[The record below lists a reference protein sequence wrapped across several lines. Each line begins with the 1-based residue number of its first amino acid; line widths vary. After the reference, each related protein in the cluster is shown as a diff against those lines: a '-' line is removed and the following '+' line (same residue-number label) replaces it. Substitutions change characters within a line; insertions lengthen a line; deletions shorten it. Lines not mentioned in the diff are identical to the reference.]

1 MASFPVRISASPC
14 PSAAIAPPGANPKR
28 MPMPPE
34 RTRPACLPATA
45 GSAAAAAG
53 GVLVALVA
61 SGCSVGPGQRAP
73 SPAPVVNSAAASS
86 TALSEYLQLLQ
97 RLVQGPPAEQA
108 EIVANAQREYDTAPT
123 PSRELR
129 LALILGTPG
138 HPATDLPRAQALLRE
153 LIANPEMLLPGERA
167 LTFLELSQIDDH
179 LTLDAENRRLQSE
192 AVRADQQR
200 VANAKNRLH
209 RELVEKDRR
218 RRELEEARAKLDA
231 IANIERSLNERKPG
245 STGR

>member
-1 MASFPVRISASPC
+1 
-14 PSAAIAPPGANPKR
+14 
-28 MPMPPE
+28 MPPE
-34 RTRPACLPATA
+34 RTRPACFSATPGCA
-45 GSAAAAAG
+45 GAPRAPLGAAG

-61 SGCSVGPGQRAP
+61 AGCTVGPGQRAP
-73 SPAPVVNSAAASS
+73 SPAPMVNAATTGSIV
-86 TALSEYLQLLQ
+86 LSEYLQLLQ
-97 RLVQGPPAEQA
+97 RLVQGRPSEQA
-108 EIVANAQREYDTAPT
+108 EIVAKAQREYDTAPT
-123 PSRELR
+123 PSRELK

-138 HPATDLPRAQALLRE
+138 HPATNLTKAQTLLRE
-153 LIANPEMLLPGERA
+153 LMANPEMLLPGERA

-200 VANAKNRLH
+200 VAAANHRLQAEMDENV
-209 RELVEKDRR
+209 RL

>member
-1 MASFPVRISASPC
+1 MR
-14 PSAAIAPPGANPKR
+14 
-28 MPMPPE
+28 PE
-34 RTRPACLPATA
+34 RTPAVCAPR
-45 GSAAAAAG
+45 GAAG

-61 SGCSVGPGQRAP
+61 SGCTLVPGQRAP
-73 SPAPVVNSAAASS
+73 APAPVVNSAAASS

-97 RLVQGPPAEQA
+97 RLVQGRPSEQA

-200 VANAKNRLH
+200 VANANHRLQAEMDENV
-209 RELVEKDRR
+209 RL

>member
-1 MASFPVRISASPC
+1 MR
-14 PSAAIAPPGANPKR
+14 
-28 MPMPPE
+28 PE
-34 RTRPACLPATA
+34 RTPAVGAPRAPR
-45 GSAAAAAG
+45 GAAG

-61 SGCSVGPGQRAP
+61 SGCTVGPGQRAP

-97 RLVQGPPAEQA
+97 RLVQGPAAEQA

-123 PSRELR
+123 PSRELK

-138 HPATDLPRAQALLRE
+138 HPATDLRRAQALLRE

-200 VANAKNRLH
+200 VANATHRLQAEMDENV
-209 RELVEKDRR
+209 RL

>member
-1 MASFPVRISASPC
+1 
-14 PSAAIAPPGANPKR
+14 
-28 MPMPPE
+28 MPPE
-34 RTRPACLPATA
+34 RTRPACFGAPPGCA
-45 GSAAAAAG
+45 GAPRAPLGAAG

-61 SGCSVGPGQRAP
+61 SGCSLGPGQRAP
-73 SPAPVVNSAAASS
+73 SPAPVVNAAATGS
-86 TALSEYLQLLQ
+86 TVLSEYLQLLQ
-97 RLVQGPPAEQA
+97 RLVQGRPAAQA
-108 EIVANAQREYDTAPT
+108 EIVASAQREYDTAPT
-123 PSRELR
+123 PSRELK

-138 HPATDLPRAQALLRE
+138 HPASDLTKARALLRE

-167 LTFLELSQIDDH
+167 LTFLELLQIDDH

-200 VANAKNRLH
+200 VANATHRLQAEMDENV
-209 RELVEKDRR
+209 RL

-245 STGR
+245 TGGR

>member
-1 MASFPVRISASPC
+1 
-14 PSAAIAPPGANPKR
+14 
-28 MPMPPE
+28 MPPE
-34 RTRPACLPATA
+34 RTRPARFSATPGCA
-45 GSAAAAAG
+45 GAPRAPLGAAG

-61 SGCSVGPGQRAP
+61 AGCSLGPGQRAP
-73 SPAPVVNSAAASS
+73 SPAPVVNAATTGSIV
-86 TALSEYLQLLQ
+86 LSEYLQLLQ
-97 RLVQGPPAEQA
+97 RLVQGRPSEQA
-108 EIVANAQREYDTAPT
+108 EIVTNAQREYDTAPT
-123 PSRELR
+123 PSRELK

-138 HPATDLPRAQALLRE
+138 HPATNLTKAQTLLRE
-153 LIANPEMLLPGERA
+153 LMANPEMLLPGERA

-179 LTLDAENRRLQSE
+179 LTLDTENRRLQNE

-200 VANAKNRLH
+200 VAAANHRLQAEMDENI
-209 RELVEKDRR
+209 RL

>member
-1 MASFPVRISASPC
+1 
-14 PSAAIAPPGANPKR
+14 
-28 MPMPPE
+28 MPPE
-34 RTRPACLPATA
+34 RTRPACRSATL
-45 GSAAAAAG
+45 GSS

-61 SGCSVGPGQRAP
+61 SGCSVGAGQRAP

-97 RLVQGPPAEQA
+97 RLVQGRPSEQA
-108 EIVANAQREYDTAPT
+108 EIVTSAQREYDTAPT
-123 PSRELR
+123 PSRELK

-138 HPATDLPRAQALLRE
+138 HPATDLTKAQALLRE
-153 LIANPEMLLPGERA
+153 LMANPEMLLPGERA

-200 VANAKNRLH
+200 VASANHRLQAEMDENV
-209 RELVEKDRR
+209 RL

-245 STGR
+245 TGGR

>member
-1 MASFPVRISASPC
+1 MR
-14 PSAAIAPPGANPKR
+14 
-28 MPMPPE
+28 PE
-34 RTRPACLPATA
+34 RTPAVGAPRAPR
-45 GSAAAAAG
+45 GAAG

-61 SGCSVGPGQRAP
+61 SGCTLGLGQRVP

-200 VANAKNRLH
+200 VANATHRLQAEMDENV
-209 RELVEKDRR
+209 RL

-245 STGR
+245 TGGR

>member
-1 MASFPVRISASPC
+1 MR
-14 PSAAIAPPGANPKR
+14 
-28 MPMPPE
+28 PE
-34 RTRPACLPATA
+34 RTPAVGAPRAPR
-45 GSAAAAAG
+45 GAAG

-61 SGCSVGPGQRAP
+61 AGCTVGPGQRAP

-97 RLVQGPPAEQA
+97 RLVQGRPSEQA

-123 PSRELR
+123 PSRELK

-200 VANAKNRLH
+200 VANANHRLQAEMDENV
-209 RELVEKDRR
+209 RL

>member
-1 MASFPVRISASPC
+1 MR
-14 PSAAIAPPGANPKR
+14 
-28 MPMPPE
+28 PE
-34 RTRPACLPATA
+34 RTPAVGAPRAPR
-45 GSAAAAAG
+45 GAAG

-61 SGCSVGPGQRAP
+61 SGCTVGPGQRVP

-97 RLVQGPPAEQA
+97 RLVQGRPSEQA

-123 PSRELR
+123 PSRELK

-138 HPATDLPRAQALLRE
+138 HPATDLHRAQALLRE

-200 VANAKNRLH
+200 VANATHRLQAEMDENV
-209 RELVEKDRR
+209 RL

>member
-1 MASFPVRISASPC
+1 MR
-14 PSAAIAPPGANPKR
+14 
-28 MPMPPE
+28 PE
-34 RTRPACLPATA
+34 RTPAVGAPRAPR
-45 GSAAAAAG
+45 GAAG

-61 SGCSVGPGQRAP
+61 SGCTVGPEQRAP

-97 RLVQGPPAEQA
+97 RLVQGPAAEQA

-123 PSRELR
+123 PSRELK

-200 VANAKNRLH
+200 VANATHRLQAEMDENV
-209 RELVEKDRR
+209 RL